1 MPKNTSNKNF
11 VVRFFEWLSASI
23 NGGERAIID
32 LASAVVPYMV
42 PIIPAYLMYDHAMNH
57 MGFEPWI
64 AKTAGVVVE
73 LLGLASVSTAVRF
86 FLYNRRFKKDAKNE
100 NPNKAPFNQAM
111 WIYASYVVIVLIV
124 NVILEWQNSTR
135 SGWTITAIAA
145 FSLLSFPSGW
155 LVALRTGFAEML
167 EEKESA
173 RSNNQNNNTPKPA
186 KKVNASDKKA
196 EILQLLDTHYQQFGE
211 VLKPSQISAK
221 LNLDNE
227 KAKGYISTETD
238 KWRKEKGVAKPDR
251 KIGF

>member
-11 VVRFFEWLSASI
+11 VVRMFEWLSASI

-100 NPNKAPFNQAM
+100 NPNKAPFKQAM
-111 WIYASYVVIVLIV
+111 VIYASYVVIVLIV

-135 SGWTITAIAA
+135 SGWTILAIAA

-173 RSNNQNNNTPKPA
+173 RSNNQNNNTPKPQ

-196 EILQLLDTHYQQFGE
+196 EILQLLDTHFEQTGE
-211 VLKPSQISAK
+211 VLKPSQISAR

-227 KAKGYISTETD
+227 TAKGYISTETS
-238 KWRKEKGVAKPDR
+238 KWRKEKGIADPNK
-251 KIGF
+251 KLGF

>member
-86 FLYNRRFKKDAKNE
+86 FLYNRRFKKDAKTE
-100 NPNKAPFNQAM
+100 NPNKAPFKQAM
-111 WIYASYVVIVLIV
+111 AIYASYVVIVLIV

-167 EEKESA
+167 EEKDAA
-173 RSNNQNNNTPKPA
+173 RHNNQNNNTPGKPQ

-196 EILQLLDTHYQQFGE
+196 EILQLLETHYQQTGE
-211 VLKPSQISAK
+211 ILKPSQISAR

-227 KAKGYISTETD
+227 TAKGYISTETS
-238 KWRKEKGVAKPDR
+238 KWKKEKGINPL
-251 KIGF
+251 GF

>member
-1 MPKNTSNKNF
+1 MPKNTTNKNF
-11 VVRFFEWLSASI
+11 VVRMFEWLSASI

-32 LASAVVPYMV
+32 LASAVVPYLV
-42 PIIPAYLMYDHAMNH
+42 PIIPAYLMYDHAVRH
-57 MGFEPWI
+57 MGFEDWI
-64 AKTAGVVVE
+64 AITAGIVVE

-100 NPNKAPFNQAM
+100 NPNKAPFKQAM
-111 WIYASYVVIVLIV
+111 IIYASYVVIVLIV

-173 RSNNQNNNTPKPA
+173 RANQNQGGTPKPQ

-196 EILQLLDTHYQQFGE
+196 EILQLLDTHFQQTGE
-211 VLKPSQISAK
+211 VLKPSQISAR

-227 KAKGYISTETD
+227 TAKGYISTETS
-238 KWRKEKGVAKPDR
+238 KWRKEKKIPDPN
-251 KIGF
+251 KKLGF

>member
-11 VVRFFEWLSASI
+11 IVRMFEWLSASI

-64 AKTAGVVVE
+64 AKTAGIVVE

-86 FLYNRRFKKDAKNE
+86 FLYNRRFKKDAKTE

-111 WIYASYVVIVLIV
+111 IIYASYVVIVLIV

-167 EEKESA
+167 EEKEAA
-173 RSNNQNNNTPKPA
+173 RSNNQNNIPKPQ
-186 KKVNASDKKA
+186 KKINASDKKE
-196 EILQLLDTHYQQFGE
+196 EILRLLDAHFQQTGE
-211 VLKPSQISAK
+211 VLKPSQISAR

-227 KAKGYISTETD
+227 TAKGYISTETS
-238 KWRKEKGVAKPDR
+238 KWRKEKGIPDPN
-251 KIGF
+251 KKLGF

>member
-1 MPKNTSNKNF
+1 MPKNPQNKNF
-11 VVRFFEWLSASI
+11 LVRMFEWLSASI

-32 LASAVVPYMV
+32 LASAVVPYLV
-42 PIIPAYLMYDHAMNH
+42 PIIPAFLMYDHAMND
-57 MGFEPWI
+57 MGFEKPI
-64 AKTAGVVVE
+64 AITAGVVVE

-100 NPNKAPFNQAM
+100 NPNKAPFKQAIT
-111 WIYASYVVIVLIV
+111 IYAFYVIIVLVV
-124 NVILEWQNSTR
+124 NVILEVENDAR
-135 SGWTITAIAA
+135 SGWVITAIAA

-196 EILQLLDTHYQQFGE
+196 EILQLLDSHFQQTGE
-211 VLKPSQISAK
+211 VLKPSQISAR

-227 KAKGYISTETD
+227 TAKGYISTETS
-238 KWRKEKGVAKPDR
+238 KWRKEKGIADPNK
-251 KIGF
+251 KLGF